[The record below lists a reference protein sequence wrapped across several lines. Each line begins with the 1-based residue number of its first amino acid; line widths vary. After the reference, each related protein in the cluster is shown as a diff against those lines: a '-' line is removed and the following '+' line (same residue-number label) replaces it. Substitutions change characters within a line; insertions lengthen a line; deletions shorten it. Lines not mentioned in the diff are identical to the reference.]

1 MKNVTIFFGGA
12 SPERDVSVITGVLTA
27 NSLDK
32 TAFNPIPVYVAA
44 DGTFYIGKAL
54 LNVAFYRNPDF
65 RLCKKAVLLPGSSKL
80 YSYKRGKLKEECNV
94 DCAFNCMH
102 GGGGEDGTLCG
113 LLNVCRIPLA
123 SPPLFSSALSMD
135 KHFTKIA
142 LAGMGVSVVDY
153 VRVRRKGFFA
163 DSDGVTRVIGRK
175 LGFPLIVKPSNL
187 GSSIGITVAHDNAEL
202 FSALCAAFRYD
213 GKAICEKYIEGA
225 RDINC
230 AVYFASG
237 GLVVSELEE
246 AIRLHEVLT
255 FDDKYGGVKSGASNR
270 KFPADVGENIKD
282 EVKRVVAKIYSELEF
297 SGIVRFDFLLA
308 DNKVYLNEIN
318 AVPGS
323 LAYYLFC
330 DKLSDF
336 SKLLTELVADAEKR
350 KRETDGR
357 VVEYTSSV
365 LFGDFKGV
373 KK

>member
-32 TAFNPIPVYVAA
+32 TAFNPVPVYVAA

-54 LNVAFYRNPDF
+54 LNIAFYRNPDF
-65 RLCKKAVLLPGSSKL
+65 KLCKKAVFLPGSSKL
-80 YSYKRGKLKEECNV
+80 YSYKRGSLKEECTV

-102 GGGGEDGTLCG
+102 GCGGEDGTLCG

-123 SPPLFSSALSMD
+123 SPSLFSSALSMD
-135 KHFTKIA
+135 KHFTKIV
-142 LAGMGVSVVDY
+142 LAGTGVSFVDY
-153 VRVRRKGFFA
+153 IRVRRKGFFA
-163 DSDGVTRVIGRK
+163 DSDGVMRAIGRK
-175 LGFPLIVKPSNL
+175 LGFPLIVKPACL
-187 GSSIGITVAHDNAEL
+187 GSSIGITVAHDDEEL
-202 FSALCAAFRYD
+202 FSALCTAFRYD
-213 GKAICEKYIEGA
+213 GKAICEKYISGA

-230 AVYFASG
+230 AVYYASG
-237 GLVVSELEE
+237 GLAVSELEE
-246 AIRLHEVLT
+246 AIRSKELLS
-255 FDDKYGGVKSGASNR
+255 FDDKYGGAKISVSNR
-270 KFPADVGENIKD
+270 KFPADVSEDIRD
-282 EVKRVVAKIYSELEF
+282 EIKRVAAKIYSELEF
-297 SGIVRFDFLLA
+297 SGIVRFDFLLS
-308 DNKVYLNEIN
+308 DDKVYLNEIN

-336 SKLLTELVADAEKR
+336 SNLLTKLAEDAERR
-350 KRETDGR
+350 KRERDGR